1 MDMLKP
7 SIDSL
12 LDKVDSKYTLVLA
25 AARRARNIQ
34 ASGHGLKS
42 GEKKPVTMALAEII
56 DDQIEFERGKNGE
69 LK

>member
-42 GEKKPVTMALAEII
+42 GEKKPVTMALDEII
-56 DDQIEFERGKNGE
+56 NDQLEFQSSKNDE
-69 LK
+69 TK

>member
-1 MDMLKP
+1 MLKP

-12 LDKVDSKYTLVLA
+12 LEKVDSKYTLVLV

-34 ASGHGLKS
+34 ASGQGLTN
-42 GEKKPVTMALAEII
+42 GDKKPVTMALEEVLN
-56 DDQIEFERGKNGE
+56 DQLEFERAQNGK

>member
-1 MDMLKP
+1 MLKP

-12 LDKVDSKYTLVLA
+12 LEKVDSKYTLVLA

-34 ASGHGLKS
+34 ASGQGLKN
-42 GEKKPVTMALAEII
+42 GEQKPVTMALEEILN
-56 DDQIEFERGKNGE
+56 DQLEYERTKNGE

>member
-7 SIDSL
+7 SIDKL
-12 LDKVDSKYTLVLA
+12 LAKVDSKYTLVLA

-34 ASGHGLKS
+34 ANGLGLKS

-56 DDQIEFERGKNGE
+56 NDQLEFQSTKKP
-69 LK
+69 LSS

>member
-1 MDMLKP
+1 VLKP

-12 LDKVDSKYTLVLA
+12 LDEVDSKFTLVLV

-34 ASGHGLKS
+34 ANGQGLKS
-42 GEKKPVTMALAEII
+42 GEKKPVTMALDELLK
-56 DDQIEFERGKNGE
+56 DELEYERTKNWE

>member
-1 MDMLKP
+1 MLKP

-12 LDKVDSKYTLVLA
+12 LEKVDSKYTLVLV

-34 ASGHGLKS
+34 AGGQGLTN
-42 GEKKPVTMALAEII
+42 GDKKPVTLALEEVLN
-56 DDQIEFERGKNGE
+56 DQLEFERAQNGK

>member
-1 MDMLKP
+1 MLKP

-12 LDKVDSKYTLVLA
+12 LGKVDSKFTLVLV

-34 ASGHGLKS
+34 ASGQGLKS
-42 GEKKPVTMALAEII
+42 GENKPVTMALDEIL
-56 DDQIEFERGKNGE
+56 DDKLEYERTKNWE

>member
-1 MDMLKP
+1 MLKP

-34 ASGHGLKS
+34 NSGGPKT
-42 GEKKPVTMALAEII
+42 GEKKPVTTALEEILN
-56 DDQIEFERGKNGE
+56 DQLEYAPVKSTEK
-69 LK
+69 K

>member
-1 MDMLKP
+1 MLKP

-12 LDKVDSKYTLVLA
+12 LEKVDSKFTLVLV

-34 ASGHGLKS
+34 TNGQGLKS
-42 GEKKPVTMALAEII
+42 GEKKSVTMALDELLN
-56 DDQIEFERGKNGE
+56 DELEFERTKNWE

>member
-1 MDMLKP
+1 MLKP

-12 LDKVDSKYTLVLA
+12 LDEVDSKFTLVLV

-34 ASGHGLKS
+34 ANGQGLKS
-42 GEKKPVTMALAEII
+42 GEKKPVTMALDELLK
-56 DDQIEFERGKNGE
+56 DELEYERTKNWE